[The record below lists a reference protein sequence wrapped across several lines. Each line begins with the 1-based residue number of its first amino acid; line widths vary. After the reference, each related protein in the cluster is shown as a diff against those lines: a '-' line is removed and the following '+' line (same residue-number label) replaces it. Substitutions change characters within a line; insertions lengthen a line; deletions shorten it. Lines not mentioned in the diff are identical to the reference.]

1 MKTITSQSITTR
13 QVLAAFWRGVRP
25 ERVAF
30 FVSIFAFAILTAF
43 QLVVPIYY
51 KRFFDLLAGGGER
64 LALAPQLISLLVA
77 IVIWRGAIW
86 FFFRGGIF
94 IVNHFE
100 ASVMARL
107 RQISFDYLI
116 NHSYSFFANNFTG
129 SLVQRINRFSRA
141 FEGLADILIFN
152 LFPLA
157 IQITGT
163 IIVVW
168 FSSPMIAYII
178 LGWALVFIAFNYI
191 FSLWKLK
198 YDFRVAEADS
208 RTTGVLSDAITNHHS
223 VTSFGGAES
232 ESKFFKTVTTDQAKA
247 TRLAW
252 DLSAVVDAV
261 QGLLILIIEFLM
273 FYYAVHYWQQGLLT
287 LGTFVLFQIYILG
300 LSERLWNFGKIIRN
314 IYQGV
319 ADAKEMVEILTLPHE
334 IKDLPTAGELKV
346 TTGAVEFREVIF
358 NFHQTRMVLDRIN
371 LQIRGGERVAI
382 IGPSG
387 AGKSTFVKLLLRL
400 YDLTDGTILIDGQ
413 DIKQVTQISLRDQ
426 IALVPQEAV
435 LFHRT
440 LLENI
445 RYGRK
450 DATNEEVII
459 AARAAHCDEFVEAQ
473 PLNYETYVGERGI
486 KLSGGERQ
494 RVAIARAILKN
505 APILV
510 LDEATSSLD
519 SHSEMLIQDA
529 LDQLMKGKTSIVI
542 AHRLSTIRKMD
553 RIIVIDEGRVREI
566 GSHDELINLEN
577 GLYRKLWELQA
588 GGFLRE
594 NF

>member
-1 MKTITSQSITTR
+1 M
-13 QVLAAFWRGVRP
+13 
-25 ERVAF
+25 
-30 FVSIFAFAILTAF
+30 
-43 QLVVPIYY
+43 
-51 KRFFDLLAGGGER
+51 
-64 LALAPQLISLLVA
+64 
-77 IVIWRGAIW
+77 
-86 FFFRGGIF
+86 
-94 IVNHFE
+94 
-100 ASVMARL
+100 
-107 RQISFDYLI
+107 
-116 NHSYSFFANNFTG
+116 
-129 SLVQRINRFSRA
+129 
-141 FEGLADILIFN
+141 
-152 LFPLA
+152 
-157 IQITGT
+157 
-163 IIVVW
+163 
-168 FSSPMIAYII
+168 
-178 LGWALVFIAFNYI
+178 
-191 FSLWKLK
+191 
-198 YDFRVAEADS
+198 
-208 RTTGVLSDAITNHHS
+208 
-223 VTSFGGAES
+223 
-232 ESKFFKTVTTDQAKA
+232 
-247 TRLAW
+247 
-252 DLSAVVDAV
+252 DAV